1 MKPKAMWIFAVVLGA
16 TLLAGTAWSQGF
28 GRDGERGPGWRGRHG
43 GGMRMLDNPEMREQ
57 LGLTEEQAEQLRALR
72 SDAAKSGIR
81 TRAELTIKQM
91 ELRELLQAEEPDR
104 ARIEKKVRELS
115 DARYTAQMQ
124 RIDQRLAFRSVLTPD
139 QRKEMRN
146 LRRQFRQR
154 RGGRGFG
161 SGPRRFGPRRHGS
174 GPGRGMEP
182 APEPAEPPLD

>member
-43 GGMRMLDNPEMREQ
+43 DGMRMLDNPALQEQ
-57 LGLTEEQAEQLRALR
+57 LGLTEEQTERLRALR

-81 TRAELTIKQM
+81 TRAESRIKRL
-91 ELRELLQAEEPDR
+91 ELRELLQAEEPNR
-104 ARIEKKVRELS
+104 ALIEKKVRELS
-115 DARYTAQMQ
+115 DASYAAQMQ

-139 QRKEMRN
+139 QREKMRN

-161 SGPRRFGPRRHGS
+161 SGPRRFGPHRRGS

-182 APEPAEPPLD
+182 APEPEEPPLD